1 MTILDIAILI
11 FVVMELS
18 NVLVMYFKPDFKYA
32 NSMAVFKQWAES
44 QQDEKQRLF
53 VKYLVNRVADCKLI
67 FIALLLVVVFFA
79 NEQVKIFAVV
89 AMIVSIAMYFV
100 SLHSIIRKLDK
111 QGQITPQGI
120 Q

>member
-53 VKYLVNRVADCKLI
+53 VKYLVNWVANCKLI
-67 FIALLLVVVFFA
+67 FIALLLVVVVFCQRTSKDLCRCG
-79 NEQVKIFAVV
+79 NDCVHCNV
-89 AMIVSIAMYFV
+89 
-100 SLHSIIRKLDK
+100 LRL
-111 QGQITPQGI
+111 ITFNHTQT
-120 Q
+120 